1 MLRVTGS
8 VGRLEGESGITLL
21 GLPPATLPQL
31 HGWRDSDA
39 PASRQE
45 LARRIDA
52 AQAAEWRAAA
62 ARAEAA
68 PRSAP
73 RATRSVSSPRSRRPN
88 GRFVRVESNGL
99 IPPEA
104 RGGRLAGIAI
114 EPNTRLVERGA
125 DAGKALTGS
134 VEIALP
140 DVPGALDGWIGV
152 GGARL
157 DGSKV
162 DYTLTNTVA
171 TRIRPRQPYDDGPVP
186 VLVTPRLAAAAD
198 SERRAPAADRGRARL
213 GAGRRD
219 GAAIPRRRRSGGGR

>member
-1 MLRVTGS
+1 M
-8 VGRLEGESGITLL
+8 
-21 GLPPATLPQL
+21 
-31 HGWRDSDA
+31 
-39 PASRQE
+39 
-45 LARRIDA
+45 
-52 AQAAEWRAAA
+52 
-62 ARAEAA
+62 
-68 PRSAP
+68 
-73 RATRSVSSPRSRRPN
+73 
-88 GRFVRVESNGL
+88 
-99 IPPEA
+99 
-104 RGGRLAGIAI
+104 I

-198 SERRAPAADRGRARL
+198 SAGVLPLQIGGERVSVRVVGTV
-213 GAGRRD
+213 RRFPGVDGQAVVGD
-219 GAAIPRRRRSGGGR
+219 GAALAAAVNLAQSGCGARERGVARAA